1 LHTPLADAASVT
13 KLLGKALGGYS
24 KLRLNQDH
32 FPIKLVPDAFRRAQ
46 KLTDMAKGG
55 YNPTSNM
62 TAVYKIWKEI
72 VENSLLS
79 QLPDELKNIKK

>member
-1 LHTPLADAASVT
+1 
-13 KLLGKALGGYS
+13 
-24 KLRLNQDH
+24 
-32 FPIKLVPDAFRRAQ
+32 VPDAFRRAQ